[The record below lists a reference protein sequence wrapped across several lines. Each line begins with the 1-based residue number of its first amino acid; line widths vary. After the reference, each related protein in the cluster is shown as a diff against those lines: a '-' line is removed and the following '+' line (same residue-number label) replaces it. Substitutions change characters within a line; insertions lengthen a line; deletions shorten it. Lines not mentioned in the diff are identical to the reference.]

1 MNLIFIIIVSSVI
14 SLIGTM
20 IGASIGVF
28 VKNPSQKFIGGSMG
42 FAGGLM
48 LSVVAFDLIPEAM
61 EKTGFCNVIFFYI
74 IGISHK
80 EIADILNINYQS
92 SKNRLSQSLVQLRK
106 IFFLNKK

>member
-48 LSVVAFDLIPEAM
+48 LSVVALI
-61 EKTGFCNVIFFYI
+61 
-74 IGISHK
+74 
-80 EIADILNINYQS
+80 
-92 SKNRLSQSLVQLRK
+92 
-106 IFFLNKK
+106 